1 MLPPVSD
8 RPLHDLRV
16 LDLSRILAGPWCTQL
31 LADLGADVIKVER
44 PGRGDD
50 TRAWGPPFLRDAR
63 GEPTE
68 TSSYFASA
76 NRGKRSITVDWS
88 QPEGAALV
96 RQLVARADVVVENF
110 RAGTLARHGLDAD
123 TLRAEHPRLV
133 WCTITGYGMTGPWSA
148 RPGYDAAIQALGG
161 LMSLTGEPD
170 GAPMKVGVALCDVL
184 TGLYAANA
192 IQAALAGRVHSGRGQ
207 HIDMALLDVSIASLA
222 NQATGFLATD
232 EVPARHGN
240 AHPSIVPYQTFA
252 TRDGHVVVAVG
263 NDAQFQRL
271 CARLDLE
278 SLGADARFAHN
289 AGRVRHRD
297 ELVATLA
304 AAIATR
310 STADMDALL
319 DELDIPGGAILDL
332 AAVFAHPQVRARDLV
347 VRDDDGVARGVRNP
361 MRFSDAKDTSGRP
374 APALGEHTD
383 EVLAELGLDAA
394 ARADLARRAIV

>member
-31 LADLGADVIKVER
+31 LADLGADVIKLER

-50 TRAWGPPFLRDAR
+50 TRSWGPPFVRDAQ
-63 GEPTE
+63 GEP
-68 TSSYFASA
+68 SA

-88 QPEGAALV
+88 TPEGAALV
-96 RQLVARADVVVENF
+96 RRLIERSDVVVENF

-123 TLRAEHPRLV
+123 AMRAAHPRLV

-192 IQAALAGRVHSGRGQ
+192 IQAALAGRGHSGHGQ
-207 HIDMALLDVSIASLA
+207 HIDMSLLDVTVASLA
-222 NQATGFLATD
+222 NQAAGFLATD
-232 EVPARHGN
+232 EVPVRHGN

-271 CARLDLE
+271 CRRLRLDDV
-278 SLGADARFAHN
+278 ADDARYAN
-289 AGRVRHRD
+289 NTGRVRHRD
-297 ELVATLA
+297 ALVAVLA
-304 AAIATR
+304 AAIAEHD
-310 STADMDALL
+310 TADMDALL
-319 DELDIPGGAILDL
+319 DELDVPGGAILDL
-332 AAVFAHPQVRARDLV
+332 AGVFAHPQVAARELV
-347 VRDDDGVARGVRNP
+347 LRDDAGVARGVRNP
-361 MRFSDAKDTSGRP
+361 MRFSDAPDTSERP
-374 APALGEHTD
+374 PPALGEHT
-383 EVLAELGLDAA
+383 EQVLEELGLDATT
-394 ARADLARRAIV
+394 RADLRRRDIV